1 MQENFGTR
9 RRKRCFIIVK
19 GSAEEHFGQ
28 EIWVYPKGVHK
39 IESCVGDW
47 NQVAPQMYGKVGMDT
62 IQSR

>member
-28 EIWVYPKGVHK
+28 EIWVDPKGAHK
-39 IESCVGDW
+39 IESCVGDR